1 MLSMS
6 CCDENNASISS
17 STCLSNNVEE
27 PQHLLEQ
34 DMELNGASSNSSPS
48 SSISHFCFMARDS
61 KVSSPLE
68 PSTSCDDDD
77 VDYYGL
83 QYNDANS
90 LKDKGEIGFC
100 ALPKGSKAISTL
112 CNLLTYAIKSCET
125 IEEKGR
131 LEREYVDEIASLT
144 SALEEEQEHRTSLK
158 ERLESLDES
167 NDLIIAK
174 IIKERDHA

>member
-1 MLSMS
+1 
-6 CCDENNASISS
+6 
-17 STCLSNNVEE
+17 
-27 PQHLLEQ
+27 
-34 DMELNGASSNSSPS
+34 MELNGNSSNSSPS

-77 VDYYGL
+77 GDYYGL
-83 QYNDANS
+83 KVNDIDS
-90 LKDKGEIGFC
+90 LKEKSKMVFGS
-100 ALPKGSKAISTL
+100 LPKGSQACSYLYEI
-112 CNLLTYAIKSCET
+112 LTFAIKCKDI

-131 LEREYVDEIASLT
+131 LEIEYVGEIASLT
-144 SALEEEQEHRTSLK
+144 FALEEEQEHRSSLE

-174 IIKERDHA
+174 IIKEFYTS